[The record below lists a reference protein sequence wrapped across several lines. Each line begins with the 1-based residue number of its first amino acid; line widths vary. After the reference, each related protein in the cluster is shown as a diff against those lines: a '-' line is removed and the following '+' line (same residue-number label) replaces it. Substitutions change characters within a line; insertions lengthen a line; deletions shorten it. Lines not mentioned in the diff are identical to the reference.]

1 MNATPTNRTNLNV
14 LVIDDEVL
22 IHKLIKSTL
31 NLMGVRK
38 IEVALDGS
46 AGLKA
51 VQLKEQAGEPFN
63 VIICDWDMPVMDGI
77 SFLETFRKNDKN
89 AVVIMVTARTS
100 QLDFDKAKNKGVDYF
115 FMKPLDMTML
125 KIRLAAALDA
135 AFERRNA

>member
-1 MNATPTNRTNLNV
+1 MNATMTNRTNLNV
-14 LVIDDEVL
+14 LVIDDEAL
-22 IHKLIKSTL
+22 IQKLIKSTL
-31 NLMGVRK
+31 NLMGVRN

-51 VQLKEQAGEPFN
+51 VQLKERAGEPFN

-77 SFLETFRKNDKN
+77 SFLETFRKNNKN

-100 QLDFDKAKNKGVDYF
+100 PMDFAKAKNKGADYF